1 MVPYSYFDSLI
12 KNKIKT
18 TFTHHEES
26 AALAA
31 VANAKS
37 NKNLG
42 CAVVTT
48 GLGLQMQLLVTCCL
62 AGFYSCNFY

>member
-1 MVPYSYFDSLI
+1 MI
-12 KNKIKT
+12 KIKLKQL
-18 TFTHHEES
+18 THHEES

-37 NKNLG
+37 NNLG

-48 GLGLQMQLLVTCCL
+48 GPGIQMQSLDYLLPGKTL
-62 AGFYSCNFY
+62 LYNFH